1 MSSKEMSKEELER
14 EIEILKLKLE
24 IAELKR
30 ELAEKEVRTYKTVV
44 IKDNGDWRDNK
55 PSLPWYGDGVWM

>member
-1 MSSKEMSKEELER
+1 MSSKEKTKEELER

-30 ELAEKEVRTYKTVV
+30 QVAEKEKEVQTPVPV
-44 IKDNGDWRDNK
+44 IVRDNTSDWWRNR
-55 PSLPWYGDGVWM
+55 PFYGDGIWC